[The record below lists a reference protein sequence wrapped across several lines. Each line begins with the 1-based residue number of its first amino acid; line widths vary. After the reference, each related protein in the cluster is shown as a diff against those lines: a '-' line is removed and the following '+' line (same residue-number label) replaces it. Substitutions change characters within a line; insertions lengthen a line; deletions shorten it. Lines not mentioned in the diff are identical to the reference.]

1 VELVR
6 TRRSQVRPNP
16 WPEILHCQLS
26 RNSRLVWVFPEAA
39 VPGPTIWAGLRGWV
53 KAFRA
58 VGLEPGDRLVV
69 GGPPGLGWVGPVLA
83 GLWLEATLCLVPQG
97 ENVEAVGAE
106 LDARL
111 SLGPGG
117 RPDWDRDGQPTFRAA
132 PRLAQL
138 APSPKARFILRTSGT
153 GGQRKWIALSDANV
167 LAVLRSHLPVLGLN
181 ARHRM
186 LSTLPWSHAFGLVLE
201 FLAALCVGASL
212 VRCAEPRDADEHVRL
227 FHYRKLD
234 WWNAV
239 PAMMRRF
246 ADKNHENLAR
256 LRGGI
261 VGGAAIDP
269 ATSTM
274 LAGSALRIGYGQTE
288 ASPGLL
294 LGDAGE
300 FVPGLIGRPVGCQ
313 VRISSNDELEFSGP
327 NACLGHWSEGIVL
340 APPDRWVQTGDTAR
354 KEGNRYFFLGRK
366 DDQVRLENGRTFSAL
381 AAERTLL
388 RLCPD
393 LSEVMIW
400 SPDGVE
406 LALAFTGPASP
417 DAKMLAEA
425 LGTLT
430 TRLHTVQ
437 QINPERWRYTSK
449 GDIDRTAMRRTIVP
463 GDGDRLR
470 FSFP

>member
-1 VELVR
+1 MELVR

-294 LGDAGE
+294 LGDA
-300 FVPGLIGRPVGCQ
+300 
-313 VRISSNDELEFSGP
+313 
-327 NACLGHWSEGIVL
+327 
-340 APPDRWVQTGDTAR
+340 
-354 KEGNRYFFLGRK
+354 
-366 DDQVRLENGRTFSAL
+366 
-381 AAERTLL
+381 
-388 RLCPD
+388 
-393 LSEVMIW
+393 
-400 SPDGVE
+400 
-406 LALAFTGPASP
+406 
-417 DAKMLAEA
+417 
-425 LGTLT
+425 
-430 TRLHTVQ
+430 
-437 QINPERWRYTSK
+437 
-449 GDIDRTAMRRTIVP
+449 
-463 GDGDRLR
+463 
-470 FSFP
+470 